1 MFGIGETEF
10 ALILIFGFL
19 LFGPDKLPGMGRTI
33 GRGLRQFREA
43 QEGLTKVVKA
53 EVIDPIN
60 DAANGVPS
68 KKSAVDDDDADL
80 PDESDRK
87 PTETFA
93 ERKARLAAEAAAA
106 DTVAAEKDGEPAAD
120 APAPAQDAAAAAR
133 RRAEERRRA
142 AHVPDTDDDLDSD
155 SDGDAGA
162 DAPAPDAAATD
173 DGPEQVDES
182 AAAALYGLSPKR
194 AAAVRERAE
203 QARRAAAEAERTA
216 ADSDADSDD
225 DVDSDSD
232 ASADNKTTGEEA
244 GTEQA

>member
-68 KKSAVDDDDADL
+68 KKRAVDDDADL

-93 ERKARLAAEAAAA
+93 ERKARLAAEAAKPKG
-106 DTVAAEKDGEPAAD
+106 V
-120 APAPAQDAAAAAR
+120 
-133 RRAEERRRA
+133 
-142 AHVPDTDDDLDSD
+142 
-155 SDGDAGA
+155 
-162 DAPAPDAAATD
+162 
-173 DGPEQVDES
+173 S
-182 AAAALYGLSPKR
+182 A
-194 AAAVRERAE
+194 
-203 QARRAAAEAERTA
+203 
-216 ADSDADSDD
+216 
-225 DVDSDSD
+225 
-232 ASADNKTTGEEA
+232 
-244 GTEQA
+244 

>member
-68 KKSAVDDDDADL
+68 KKRVVDDDDADL

-106 DTVAAEKDGEPAAD
+106 
-120 APAPAQDAAAAAR
+120 
-133 RRAEERRRA
+133 
-142 AHVPDTDDDLDSD
+142 
-155 SDGDAGA
+155 
-162 DAPAPDAAATD
+162 
-173 DGPEQVDES
+173 EQ
-182 AAAALYGLSPKR
+182 
-194 AAAVRERAE
+194 
-203 QARRAAAEAERTA
+203 QA
-216 ADSDADSDD
+216 
-225 DVDSDSD
+225 
-232 ASADNKTTGEEA
+232 
-244 GTEQA
+244 

>member
-68 KKSAVDDDDADL
+68 KRGAVDDDDADL

-93 ERKARLAAEAAAA
+93 ER
-106 DTVAAEKDGEPAAD
+106 
-120 APAPAQDAAAAAR
+120 
-133 RRAEERRRA
+133 
-142 AHVPDTDDDLDSD
+142 
-155 SDGDAGA
+155 
-162 DAPAPDAAATD
+162 
-173 DGPEQVDES
+173 
-182 AAAALYGLSPKR
+182 
-194 AAAVRERAE
+194 
-203 QARRAAAEAERTA
+203 
-216 ADSDADSDD
+216 
-225 DVDSDSD
+225 
-232 ASADNKTTGEEA
+232 
-244 GTEQA
+244 